1 MGIKDDIQAE
11 VAAAFSADLAD
22 AVDTFT
28 CEKLIYSGEFDF
40 ETQTYPVIGNESYSG
55 RGVLFGS
62 YLKDM
67 VKPADYQATDSKA
80 TVLQNEVLKDGVE
93 HKPQIGDVWATS
105 RGGFKVVNIGAD
117 PTNSIWTCQLRKVG
131 A

>member
-28 CEKLIYSGEFDF
+28 CEKPIYSGEFDF
-40 ETQTYPVIGNESYSG
+40 ETQTYPVVGSKSYSG

-62 YLKDM
+62 YLKDL
-67 VKPADYQATDSKA
+67 VKPADYQAEDAKA
-80 TVLQNEVLKDGVE
+80 IVLQNEVTAV
-93 HKPQIGDVWATS
+93 PQISDVWVTS
-105 RGGFKVVNIGAD
+105 KGDFKVVNIGAD
-117 PTNSIWTCQLRKVG
+117 PVSATYSIQLRKVG

>member
-1 MGIKDDIQAE
+1 MIKNKIQSK
-11 VAAAFSADLAD
+11 VAKAFDKKLAD

-40 ETQTYPVIGNESYSG
+40 ETQTYPIVGDESYSG

-67 VKPADYQATDSKA
+67 VKPTDYQVTDSKA
-80 TVLQNEVLKDGVE
+80 IVLQNEVAGI
-93 HKPQIGDVWATS
+93 PQIGDVWVT
-105 RGGFKVVNIGAD
+105 GKGEFEVKNISQD
-117 PTNSIWTCQLRKVG
+117 PTSSIWTCQLRKV
-131 A
+131 

>member
-1 MGIKDDIQAE
+1 MIKNKIQSK
-11 VAAAFSADLAD
+11 VAKAFDKKLAD

-40 ETQTYPVIGNESYSG
+40 ETQTYTIVSDESYSG

-67 VKPADYQATDSKA
+67 VKPTDYQVTDSKA
-80 TVLQNEVLKDGVE
+80 IVLQNEVAGI
-93 HKPQIGDVWATS
+93 PQIGDVWVT
-105 RGGFKVVNIGAD
+105 GKGEFEVKNISQD
-117 PTNSIWTCQLRKVG
+117 PTSSIWTCQLRKV
-131 A
+131 

>member
-1 MGIKDDIQAE
+1 MGMKDELQE
-11 VAAAFSADLAD
+11 ELAAAFNEDLAD

-40 ETQTYPVIGNESYSG
+40 ETQTYPVVGDESYSG

-62 YLKDM
+62 YQKDL
-67 VKPADYQATDSKA
+67 VKPADYQAEDAKA
-80 TVLQNEVLKDGVE
+80 IVLQNEVTAV
-93 HKPQIGDVWATS
+93 PQIGDVWVTS
-105 RGGFKVVNIGAD
+105 KGDFKVINIGSD
-117 PTNSIWTCQLRKVG
+117 PVSATYIIQLRKVG

>member
-40 ETQTYPVIGNESYSG
+40 ETQTYPVVGDESYSG

-62 YLKDM
+62 YQKDL
-67 VKPADYQATDSKA
+67 VKPADYQAEDAKA
-80 TVLQNEVLKDGVE
+80 IVLQNEVTGI
-93 HKPQIGDVWATS
+93 PQIGDVWATS
-105 RGGFKVVNIGAD
+105 KGGFKVVNIGAD
-117 PTNSIWTCQLRKVG
+117 PVAATYSIQLRKF
-131 A
+131 

>member
-11 VAAAFSADLAD
+11 VAAAFSTDLGD
-22 AVDTFT
+22 AVDSFT

-40 ETQTYPVIGNESYSG
+40 ETQTYPVVGDESYSG

-67 VKPADYQATDSKA
+67 VKPADYQVTDSKA
-80 TVLQNEVLKDGVE
+80 TVLQNEVLKDGIE
-93 HKPQIGDVWATS
+93 HKPQIGDVWSTIK
-105 RGGFKVVNIGAD
+105 GDFKVVNIGAD
-117 PTNSIWTCQLRKVG
+117 PTDSIWVCQLRKVSE
-131 A
+131 

>member
-1 MGIKDDIQAE
+1 MIKNKIQSK
-11 VAAAFSADLAD
+11 VAAAFNKKLAD

-40 ETQTYPVIGNESYSG
+40 ETQTYPVIGDESYSG

-67 VKPADYQATDSKA
+67 VKPIDYQVTDCKA
-80 TVLQNEVLKDGVE
+80 TILQNEVLKDKVKQ
-93 HKPQIGDVWATS
+93 KPQISDVWVTPKG
-105 RGGFKVVNIGAD
+105 RFKVVNIGAD
-117 PTNSIWTCQLRKVG
+117 PTGSIWVCQLRKVQ
-131 A
+131 

>member
-22 AVDTFT
+22 AVDSFT
-28 CEKLIYSGEFDF
+28 CKKLIYSGEFDF
-40 ETQTYPVIGNESYSG
+40 ETQTYPIVGDESYSG

-67 VKPADYQATDSKA
+67 VKPTDYQVTDSKA
-80 TVLQNEVLKDGVE
+80 IVLQNEVTGI
-93 HKPQIGDVWATS
+93 PQIGDVWATN
-105 RGGFKVVNIGAD
+105 RGSFKVVNIGAD
-117 PTNSIWTCQLRKVG
+117 PVAATFTIQLRQV
-131 A
+131 